1 MTECDVRDGEDMPRS
16 GWPDEAVTDIAA
28 RRDALRQAAGLPGAD
43 LHTLM
48 DAALTE
54 LDAAIEAAGALPEAV
69 GGRADLPAEVL
80 PESVRAERRLL
91 HAVFQQA
98 PVPLFLLEPDGTIR
112 RANNKAAELLGAP
125 SGYATGKTLAAFVDL
140 AGRAAVHTQLAAAL
154 RTGKPRTAN
163 CRILTADG
171 PLAAVITAALADL
184 PGDPPVL
191 IVAASA
197 SGAGATGPRGP
208 PGTGAPRTVPP
219 RTGPAS
225 GRSGPRA
232 RRRRTRRSRP

>member
-1 MTECDVRDGEDMPRS
+1 MPRS

-43 LHTLM
+43 LRTLM

-69 GGRADLPAEVL
+69 GGRADQPAEAL

-98 PVPLFLLEPDGTIR
+98 PVPLFLLEQDGTIR

-140 AGRAAVHTQLAAAL
+140 AG
-154 RTGKPRTAN
+154 
-163 CRILTADG
+163 
-171 PLAAVITAALADL
+171 
-184 PGDPPVL
+184 PGR
-191 IVAASA
+191 
-197 SGAGATGPRGP
+197 GAHP
-208 PGTGAPRTVPP
+208 
-219 RTGPAS
+219 
-225 GRSGPRA
+225 A
-232 RRRRTRRSRP
+232 RRRAADGEAADGELPDPDGGRPARRRDHGGACRPAR